1 LKTFLTLGLS
11 VGAVGVVVA
20 GGLAAGSFLS
30 GAGTQ
35 PEDVLPASTIGFL
48 KIDLNPPVGQKI
60 NVLRLMEKLPDVDRR
75 GDDLKRTVVEAL
87 LVDSGLDLAYV
98 RDVEPWLGDR
108 VAVGAVPSLE
118 ERSEDPVAPLVV
130 IQFTDEQAMRAALDR
145 AEQTQIASYA
155 DTHSRVGETSADG
168 ADTAVPGTDPGTGNP
183 VDPVG
188 PVHPDDYDPFDYA
201 VRDGYVIIS
210 EHQQQVDAAA
220 AATTVLSEKDTFA
233 ADKTAV
239 EGSDQIVLGWLDV
252 AAVYAAVPED
262 EQSQFAETFG
272 SAKPA
277 GRVVMGVHAESDA
290 IEAVGRSFDLEAA
303 GTQAIAAGGPGSGLV
318 LDLPETTDVAFS
330 ATGLGTVAADLWER
344 YGEDS
349 AWDLGSEAEAMG
361 LRMPE
366 DLVAMLG
373 QEATV
378 GADLEGLG
386 QDGEFSVTARVAT
399 EDPERALE
407 VLDQLARLDPS
418 GALVHTAT
426 APDGYVAG
434 NNEEQVA
441 AAADGDMALGNS
453 AAFADAVPDADDASA
468 LLFVDIGAVMNLF
481 SSWGASGDPDG
492 SDEVSDWELLEAFG
506 VTATG
511 ENGNGEFKA
520 RLTFR

>member
-1 LKTFLTLGLS
+1 LKTLLTIGLS
-11 VGAVGVVVA
+11 VGAVGAVVA

-30 GAGTQ
+30 GDGTQ

-48 KIDLNPPVGQKI
+48 KVDLNPPVGQKI

-87 LVDSGLDLAYV
+87 LEDSGLDLAYGK
-98 RDVEPWLGDR
+98 DVEPWLGDR

-145 AEQTQIASYA
+145 AEQTQIASHA
-155 DTHSRVGETSADG
+155 DTHSWVDDTADG
-168 ADTAVPGTDPGTGNP
+168 AETARPGTDPATGNP

-220 AATTVLSEKDTFA
+220 VATTVLSEVATFA

-239 EGSDQIVLGWLDV
+239 EGSDQIVLGWVDV
-252 AAVYAAVPED
+252 AALYATVPED
-262 EQSQFAETFG
+262 EKSQFAETFG

-277 GRVVMGVHAESDA
+277 GRVVMGVHAESNA

-303 GTQAIAAGGPGSGLV
+303 GTQAMAAGGPGTGLV

-330 ATGLGTVAADLWER
+330 VTGLGTVAADLWER
-344 YGEDS
+344 YGQES

-366 DLVAMLG
+366 DLVAVLG

-386 QDGEFSVTARVAT
+386 QDGDFSVTARVAT

-418 GALVHTAT
+418 GALAHTAT

-434 NNEEQVA
+434 NNKDHVA
-441 AAADGDMALGNS
+441 GAADGDTTLGDS
-453 AAFADAVPDADDASA
+453 EAFADAVPDADDASA
-468 LLFVDIGAVMNLF
+468 LLFVDIHAVMELL
-481 SSWGASGDPDG
+481 SSWGASGDSGG
-492 SDEVSDWELLEAFG
+492 SDEVSGWGPLEAFG

-511 ENGNGEFKA
+511 ENGNGEFRA